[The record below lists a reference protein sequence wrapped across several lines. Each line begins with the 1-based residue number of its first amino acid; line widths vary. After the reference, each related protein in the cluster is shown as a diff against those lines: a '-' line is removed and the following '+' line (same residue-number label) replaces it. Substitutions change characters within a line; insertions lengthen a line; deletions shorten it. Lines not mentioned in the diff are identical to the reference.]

1 MTGDLTLAGTTLFVA
16 AGVLAAGWVAV
27 ETFGAVAGLVVAAG
41 GDGAVTP
48 PLGAGLEA
56 CSDLLA
62 SCLAFCSEVATALW
76 AFAIARERPSTPG
89 AAPW

>member
-1 MTGDLTLAGTTLFVA
+1 LQRRR
-16 AGVLAAGWVAV
+16 VLAAGWVAV
-27 ETFGAVAGLVVAAG
+27 ETFGAVAGLVVVPAG
-41 GDGAVTP
+41 EAAVTP
-48 PLGAGLEA
+48 PAGVGLEA
-56 CSDLLA
+56 CADLLA